1 MKNLLQDIFV
11 TAHSF
16 AQEKSLPYIS
26 KGDDNNYYAFIEVV
40 NFSIGDEHTLKQIE
54 KIRSEYDIRLYEI
67 NNQEKE
73 VVFERHDTYGLS
85 DLIEE
90 TNDKIRL
97 DNKKEVKRYYLIA
110 KSDNSTTLKD
120 ALIKLLFIIK
130 KYDFNDLDSQ
140 SSKLF
145 ALNKRD
151 VRKGDVGRNIGQRF
165 TKKDNTSF
173 YYQPF
178 SSRQITWINEFIY
191 DRPDQIENIKLL
203 LNSLNLNYYMSN
215 TYTNNTTPIISI
227 VSNDNSAYGFIDTL
241 AKNAVNNHFT
251 AGKYNLKD
259 NDYINPFDICFGT
272 DAPSQQDMNVIKNLM
287 SYFLGEDIE
296 DDQLTNII
304 EKLYKAKKYCRT
316 HEYRSIKHILDQK
329 GIRNEEISWRT
340 LRNILASEDAESMAL
355 FAHKQAMPTMNDFR
369 DLVAEKA
376 KRNGA
381 YIYTSALEKIDEV
394 MRHHNFVSRATTI
407 NAERREKITHINL
420 GIDKDT
426 VMADFAYMIASN
438 HLYKE
443 MILNN
448 KDYIPAIHEDCKN
461 IALQRMSVLSETP
474 KRLVLDDLACI
485 FKKERHEDLI
495 VSLTEIVRE
504 SRKWQIDVNMVL
516 EHCSL
521 DSRIEKF
528 VTSSFTTSRKNH
540 EVIYNRSPS
549 AVLGRTETFEGWF
562 DTSEGII
569 NNTIDFNITPVE
581 YWAITGVPEEISL
594 RNALYDVLKGDK
606 ARAILAKAYPQGL
619 KDVLKDK
626 CYSEKDVV
634 EELLK

>member
-16 AQEKSLPYIS
+16 AHDKTLPYIC

-40 NFSIGDEHTLKQIE
+40 DFSVGDEHTLKQIE
-54 KIRSEYDIRLYEI
+54 KIRSEYNIRLYET

-73 VVFERHDTYGLS
+73 IVSKWQDFYGLS

-90 TNDKIRL
+90 TNKKIGI
-97 DNKKEVKRYYLIA
+97 DNKKEVKKYYLIA
-110 KSDNSTTLKD
+110 KSDDSSNLKD

-130 KYDFNDLDSQ
+130 KYDFNELDSQ

-145 ALNKRD
+145 SLNKRD
-151 VRKGDVGRNIGQRF
+151 IRKGDVGRNIGQRF

-173 YYQPF
+173 YFQPF
-178 SSRQITWINEFIY
+178 SSSQATWINEFIY
-191 DRPDQIENIKLL
+191 DRADQIENVKLL

-215 TYTNNTTPIISI
+215 TYTKNTIPIIGI

-241 AKNAVNNHFT
+241 TKNAVSNDFV

-272 DAPSQQDMNVIKNLM
+272 DAPSQQDMDVIK
-287 SYFLGEDIE
+287 SHIAYFLGQKIDS
-296 DDQLTNII
+296 DQITNII
-304 EKLYKAKKYCRT
+304 EKLYRTKKYCRT
-316 HEYRSIKHILDQK
+316 HDYRSIKHVLDKK

-340 LRNILASEDAESMAL
+340 LRNILASEGSEIMAI
-355 FAHKQAMPTMNDFR
+355 FAHKQSMPTMNDFR
-369 DLVAEKA
+369 DLVAEKS
-376 KRNGA
+376 KRNGGD
-381 YIYTSALEKIDEV
+381 IYAGALEKIDEV
-394 MRHHNFVSRATTI
+394 MRHHDFVNRVTTI
-407 NAERREKITHINL
+407 NSERHENITHINL
-420 GIDKDT
+420 GINTDT
-426 VMADFAYMIASN
+426 VMADFAYMVASN

-443 MILNN
+443 MIVNN
-448 KDYIPAIHEDCKN
+448 KGYISAIHEDCKN
-461 IALQRMSVLSETP
+461 IALKRMSALSEKP

-495 VSLTEIVRE
+495 ISLIEIVRE

-521 DSRIEKF
+521 DSRIENF
-528 VTSSFTTSRKNH
+528 VTSSFTTSRKDH

-549 AVLGRTETFEGWF
+549 ALSGTTETFEGWF
-562 DTSEGII
+562 ETSEGII
-569 NNTIDFNITPVE
+569 NNTLDFNLTPVE

-594 RNALYDVLKGDK
+594 RNALYDVLKGER
-606 ARAILAKAYPQGL
+606 ARAILAEAYPYGL
-619 KDVLKDK
+619 KEALTDK
-626 CYSEKDVV
+626 SFSEKEVV
-634 EELLK
+634 EALLK

>member
-16 AQEKSLPYIS
+16 AQDKSLPYIC
-26 KGDDNNYYAFIEVV
+26 KGDDNSYYTFIEVED
-40 NFSIGDEHTLKQIE
+40 FSIGDEHTLKQIE

-73 VVFERHDTYGLS
+73 IIFERQDSYGLS

-90 TNDKIRL
+90 TNKKIRI
-97 DNKKEVKRYYLIA
+97 DNKKEVKKYYLIA
-110 KSDNSTTLKD
+110 KSDESSNLKD

-130 KYDFNDLDSQ
+130 KYDFNELDSQ

-173 YYQPF
+173 YFQPF
-178 SSRQITWINEFIY
+178 SSSQITWINEFIY
-191 DRPDQIENIKLL
+191 DNADQIENVKLL

-215 TYTNNTTPIISI
+215 TYSHNTMPIIGI

-241 AKNAVNNHFT
+241 TKNAVNSDFVT
-251 AGKYNLKD
+251 GKYNLKD

-272 DAPSQQDMNVIKNLM
+272 DAPSQQDINVIKNYI
-287 SYFLGEDIE
+287 SYFLGRDIE
-296 DDQLTNII
+296 HDQIKNMI
-304 EKLYKAKKYCRT
+304 EKLYRSKKYCRT
-316 HEYRSIKHILDQK
+316 HEYRSIKHVLEQK
-329 GIRNEEISWRT
+329 GIHNEEISWRT
-340 LRNILASEDAESMAL
+340 LRNILASEGSEIMAL
-355 FAHKQAMPTMNDFR
+355 FAHKQSMPTMNDFR
-369 DLVAEKA
+369 DMVAEKA
-376 KRNGA
+376 KRNGG
-381 YIYTSALEKIDEV
+381 YIYTGALEKIDEV
-394 MRHHNFVSRATTI
+394 MRHHGFVNRATTI
-407 NAERREKITHINL
+407 NSERRESITHINL
-420 GIDKDT
+420 GINTDT
-426 VMADFAYMIASN
+426 VMADFAYMVASN

-443 MILNN
+443 MIVNN
-448 KDYIPAIHEDCKN
+448 KDYISAIHEDCKN
-461 IALQRMSVLSETP
+461 IALKRMSTLSETP

-495 VSLTEIVRE
+495 VSITEIARE

-521 DSRIEKF
+521 DSRIENF
-528 VTSSFTTSRKNH
+528 VTSSFTTSRKDY
-540 EVIYNRSPS
+540 EVIYNRSAS
-549 AVLGRTETFEGWF
+549 AVSGITETFEGWF
-562 DTSEGII
+562 ETREGII
-569 NNTIDFNITPVE
+569 NNTLDFNLTPVE
-581 YWAITGVPEEISL
+581 YWAITGVSEEISL

-606 ARAILAKAYPQGL
+606 ARAILAEAYPYGL
-619 KDVLKDK
+619 KEVLADK
-626 CYSEKDVV
+626 SYSEKDVV
-634 EELLK
+634 EALLK